1 MFLDVYVHKRVF
13 YVLAYKC
20 LLCGN
25 KMTAIIRA
33 SMEVCPHV
41 RDNVRV
47 KQACAAVVVH
57 QPRGITCCGIFAPAP
72 AALLAVFSPA
82 PDADVSVYA
91 FAAAVAAVASDAVM
105 AKEHRS
111 AQSFPKK
118 KKQLCC

>member
-1 MFLDVYVHKRVF
+1 MFVTMFVSSRP
-13 YVLAYKC
+13 VLQW
-20 LLCGN
+20 LCSIG
-25 KMTAIIRA
+25 
-33 SMEVCPHV
+33 
-41 RDNVRV
+41 
-47 KQACAAVVVH
+47 H
-57 QPRGITCCGIFAPAP
+57 QPRGITCSGIFAPAP